1 MSTVVLQPPSIIS
14 TTNIPE
20 KKAIS
25 YKNLLLGAGLHLFET
40 STLGQPFEVLKTQ
53 MAANRGQ
60 PITKCLQAIY
70 SHGGIVGFYQ
80 GLIPWAWIEAS
91 TKGAVLLFT
100 ASELEHRSL
109 VAGASSFTAGIIG
122 GMGGGIAQAY
132 STMGFCTF
140 MKTVEVTRQKSAG
153 TESTFSIAAKI
164 YKKEGI
170 RGMNKGVNAVAL
182 RQCTNWASR
191 FGIARFAQDT
201 IVKARHGENGVA
213 DHSDKILASILAG
226 SMSCWNQPL
235 EVIRVE
241 MQSQLKGEG
250 RPEKPT
256 IGNITK
262 YIYAKNGLGGFYR
275 GIVPRIGLGI
285 WQTLVMVALGD
296 YCRARLN

>member
-1 MSTVVLQPPSIIS
+1 MSTVALQSPSIIS
-14 TTNIPE
+14 TKSVPE
-20 KKAIS
+20 KKPIS
-25 YKNLLLGAGLHLFET
+25 YKNLLLGAGLNMFET
-40 STLGQPFEVLKTQ
+40 STLGQPFEVIKTQ
-53 MAANRGQ
+53 MAANRGE
-60 PITKCLQAIY
+60 PMLKGLQAIY
-70 SHGGIVGFYQ
+70 GRGGILGFYQ

-109 VAGASSFTAGIIG
+109 AAGTSSFTAGIIG

-191 FGIARFAQDT
+191 FGIARFAEEA
-201 IVKARHGENGVA
+201 IVKSRHGEAGVA
-213 DHSDKILASILAG
+213 DHTDKILASVAAG
-226 SMSCWNQPL
+226 ALSCWNQPL

-241 MQSQLKGEG
+241 MQSQLKGAG
-250 RPEKPT
+250 RPDKPN
-256 IGNITK
+256 ISNITK
-262 YIYAKNGLGGFYR
+262 YIYTNNGLGGFYR

>member
-25 YKNLLLGAGLHLFET
+25 YKNLLLGAGNNLPIMLYFYLFFKGLHLFET

-109 VAGASSFTAGIIG
+109 VAGASSFT
-122 GMGGGIAQAY
+122 
-132 STMGFCTF
+132 
-140 MKTVEVTRQKSAG
+140 VE
-153 TESTFSIAAKI
+153 FN
-164 YKKEGI
+164 YKKFLSCLLIPTHRLALLEGWV
-170 RGMNKGVNAVAL
+170 GVL
-182 RQCTNWASR
+182 
-191 FGIARFAQDT
+191 
-201 IVKARHGENGVA
+201 
-213 DHSDKILASILAG
+213 L
-226 SMSCWNQPL
+226 
-235 EVIRVE
+235 
-241 MQSQLKGEG
+241 
-250 RPEKPT
+250 KPT
-256 IGNITK
+256 
-262 YIYAKNGLGGFYR
+262 AQWVSVHL
-275 GIVPRIGLGI
+275 
-285 WQTLVMVALGD
+285 
-296 YCRARLN
+296 